1 MASLM
6 TVSGLFDNISFMSN
20 NITGNLS
27 STVDAQAA
35 TPAVTATKDADKFSW
50 DNASVYFLL
59 TDRFRNGN
67 TSNDHSYR
75 RGLDQNGNTI
85 NVSDDRGLFHGGDF
99 KGITET
105 IKEGYFNDLGVN
117 ALWISAPYEQ
127 IHGYIVGGDGSP
139 SFAHYSYHGY
149 YVLDY
154 TNTDANFGTEEE
166 FKELVDTA
174 HEHGLRVIIDIVMN
188 HAGYN
193 SLYDM
198 NEFGFGDVKDGW
210 EDYYFDMSNVNNKDY
225 HSYIDYET
233 SKEKWGKWWG
243 DWVRA
248 GLPGYTAGGGSA
260 LTQCLAGLPDFKTES
275 TSTVTIPEF
284 LANKWKSE
292 GRYDKEVAELK
303 NYLSANGYQ
312 MTVTNCISYWLST
325 WVRDYGVDGFRCDTA
340 KHVENTSWAVLEKM
354 CTEALRTWKSKN
366 PTKKLDDLDFWMTG
380 EAWDHTVSYDEYYTV
395 GHFDS
400 MINFETTGGGLLA
413 GSTISGIYQRYADT
427 INSKD
432 DFNVLSYI
440 SSHDSTL
447 ARGDMIYYGSAFLL
461 LPGGIQI
468 FYGDETNRG
477 LVDSIPFDG
486 NGGAGHS
493 LRSDMNW
500 DSMDEAVL
508 AHWQKVGQF
517 RNSHVAVGAG
527 QNTEVSS
534 TAGSAFVRTYSK
546 DGVTDRVAGCIAAG
560 SNTAVTIDVSA
571 GWKDGESV
579 VNYYDNSSAI
589 VTDGKVTFNSGANGT
604 ILIADPDGK
613 PLLTFEGAA
622 KFKGTQ
628 QVTVSLKDATY
639 ATVSIDGGNKVKV
652 VNGTKLTIGST
663 AYEGDTITLSYSA
676 TNEKGTINGK
686 ATFYKA
692 YADEDISGSGSGSG
706 DDDVTNGIVKVKVAD
721 GSAPYVYAWS
731 GTSKDLLGAWP
742 GTRLSVKDS
751 EGYYYVDLGVT
762 GTYNIVINN
771 GSGAKTDDIE
781 GLKGET
787 KFDVASGYTSYTLVG
802 GSQNYDPI
810 DNTITIRVKP
820 YGSQV
825 PYLYVWDSSKTYNG
839 GFPGRQLT
847 EKDENGNYIF
857 VVEGAAN
864 VSCIVSGGSNQSQ
877 SDDITGI
884 SAEALITVNSSDYSD
899 ISVEKTQKPES
910 KFSLMKKEA
919 RYMLIYDSSD
929 YTSASW
935 NKFTSYKSA
944 AEALIAK
951 GEKEADADAVT
962 DMYNKLSSARSA
974 LVLAAPTVTT
984 AAVSGTKVSGKAAP
998 EATVTVTY
1006 NSKKYTATANQF
1018 TGAWS
1023 VTVPSLANNSTVSV
1037 SAARNGLSSA
1047 SKSYTVPVSGTI
1059 DPDPTVPGIV
1069 SLGTISNVANGLKIT
1084 WSKVTDADGYYI
1096 YRKTT
1101 GGYSKI
1107 ATINNAS
1114 TLVYIDENAKGNTSY
1129 TYTVRAYNDAGNGK
1143 YDTTG
1148 ITLKR
1153 VLSPDVKAISNST
1166 GGIKVEWNTVTG
1178 ATGYEVLRR
1187 VKGGT
1192 FKAIAKLTGGNIT
1205 KYIDATAVSGQ
1216 AYIYTVR
1223 AVSGT
1228 SKGYMSSKALY
1239 MTRISTPVISSV
1251 KNTTSGIKITW
1262 AAQAEAEGFT
1272 VYRKEGTSGTYTQI
1286 ATVSGG
1292 KYTYTDTTAVTGKT
1306 YSYYI
1311 KANIGKYKSTYD
1323 RTEKS
1328 IVRQ

>member
-1 MASLM
+1 MRRFGKIATKVAAFSMASLM

-67 TSNDHSYR
+67 TSNDHSYG

-117 ALWISAPYEQ
+117 AIWISAPYEQ

-210 EDYYFDMSNVNNKDY
+210 EDYYFDMSNVNNDDY
-225 HSYIDYET
+225 HSYIDYKT

-248 GLPGYTAGGGSA
+248 GLPGYTAGGGSP
-260 LTQCLAGLPDFKTES
+260 LTESLAGLPDFKTES
-275 TSTVTIPEF
+275 TNIVTIPEF

-292 GRYDKEVAELK
+292 GRYDQEVAELK
-303 NYLSANGYQ
+303 NYLDANGYK

-354 CTEALRTWKSKN
+354 CTEALRTWKAKN

-380 EAWDHTVSYDEYYTV
+380 ECWDHGVGYDEYYTV

-413 GSTISGIYQRYADT
+413 GGKISGIYQRYADT

-468 FYGDETNRG
+468 YYGDETNRG
-477 LVDSIPFDG
+477 LVDTIPFDG

-517 RNSHVAVGAG
+517 RNNHVAVGAG
-527 QNTEVSS
+527 QNTIVSS
-534 TAGSAFVRTYSK
+534 TSGSAFVRTYSK

-560 SNTAVTIDVSA
+560 SNTAVTIDVSE

-579 VNYYDNSSAI
+579 INYYDNSSAI
-589 VTDGKVTFNSGANGT
+589 VSDGKVTFNSGANGT

-628 QVTVSLKDATY
+628 QVTVSLKDAAY

-652 VNGTKLTIGST
+652 VDGSKLTIGST
-663 AYEGDTITLSYSA
+663 AYEGDTVTISYSA
-676 TNEKGTINGK
+676 TNEKGTMNGK
-686 ATFYKA
+686 TTFYKA
-692 YADEDISGSGSGSG
+692 YADEDLSG
-706 DDDVTNGIVKVKVAD
+706 D
-721 GSAPYVYAWS
+721 
-731 GTSKDLLGAWP
+731 
-742 GTRLSVKDS
+742 
-751 EGYYYVDLGVT
+751 
-762 GTYNIVINN
+762 
-771 GSGAKTDDIE
+771 
-781 GLKGET
+781 
-787 KFDVASGYTSYTLVG
+787 
-802 GSQNYDPI
+802 GSQPDDPI

-820 YGSQV
+820 YGSLV
-825 PYLYVWDSSKTYNG
+825 PSLYVWDSNKNYNG
-839 GFPGRQLT
+839 GFPGQPLT

-864 VSCIVSGGSNQSQ
+864 VSCLVNGGSNMNQSK
-877 SDDITGI
+877 DITGI
-884 SAEALITVNSSDYSD
+884 TGEVLITVNSADYHD
-899 ISVEKTQKPES
+899 ITVEKTEKPES
-910 KFSLMKKEA
+910 KFTLMKKEA

-974 LVLAAPTVTT
+974 LVLAAPTVTS

-1006 NSKKYTATANQF
+1006 NNKKYTATANQF

-1023 VTVPSLANNSTVSV
+1023 VTVPALANNSTVSV
-1037 SAARNGLSSA
+1037 SATRNGLLSA
-1047 SKSYTVPVSGTI
+1047 SKSYTVPVSGTS
-1059 DPDPTVPGIV
+1059 DPDPAVPGIV
-1069 SLGTISNVANGLKIT
+1069 SLGKISNVANGLKIT

-1101 GGYSKI
+1101 GEYTKI
-1107 ATINNAS
+1107 ATITDAS
-1114 TLVYIDENAKGNTSY
+1114 TLVYIDETAKGNTSY
-1129 TYTVRAYNDAGNGK
+1129 TYTVCAFNDAGNGN
-1143 YDTTG
+1143 YNATG

-1153 VLSPDVKAISNST
+1153 VLSPVVKAISNST
-1166 GGIKVEWNTVTG
+1166 AGIKVEWNTVTG

-1192 FKAIAKLTGGNIT
+1192 FKAIAKLSGGNIT

-1228 SKGYMSSKALY
+1228 SKGYMSSKVLY
-1239 MTRISTPVISSV
+1239 MTRVSTPVISSV

-1262 AAQAEAEGFT
+1262 ATQAEAEGFT
-1272 VYRKEGTSGTYTQI
+1272 VYRKEGTSGTFKQI

-1311 KANIGKYKSTYD
+1311 KANIGKYKSSYD
-1323 RTEKS
+1323 RTVKS